1 MAVADTSRC
10 RSGNHFRF
18 DLVTKTFVCIKEGPL
33 LTAQAGALTGNIS
46 GAKAVLE
53 SLDSQLRKSASFKPL
68 KRLCYQESLK
78 FR

>member
-18 DLVTKTFVCIKEGPL
+18 GLVTKTFICLREGRSSQLRREHLPAIFL
-33 LTAQAGALTGNIS
+33 AQ
-46 GAKAVLE
+46 KAVLE
-53 SLDSQLRKSASFKPL
+53 SLDSQLGKSASFKPL
-68 KRLCYQESLK
+68 KRLHYQESLK